1 MESFETR
8 DHRASESPTA
18 SDRAF
23 NVKGMHMRRG
33 GVGSGLSRT
42 AALRPVEPLGMS
54 EKEKGKGDK
63 KKDDKKKDDK
73 KAAAKGPAI
82 SLDPPSGTRDFFP
95 ADMRFRNWL
104 FGAFK
109 EIARRYS
116 FQEYDAPVLENEE
129 LYKRKAGEEITEQ
142 MYNFID
148 KDGAA
153 VTLRPEM
160 TPSLARMVL
169 SLMRAETGEMS
180 ALLPLKWSS
189 IPQCWRFETCQ
200 RGRKREHYQWNMDIV
215 GITSIHAEVE
225 LLSAI
230 TSFFEHVGITSKEVG
245 IKVNSRK
252 VLGAVLKNS
261 GVPDE
266 RFTETCVVIDKQ
278 DKIGAEAV
286 VKELT
291 EKIGLDQAVAQRI
304 VNATAAKTLDEFASL
319 AGVGESPEVVELR
332 QLFTLAEEEGF
343 GDWLIFDASVVR
355 GLAYYTG
362 VVFEGFDRAG
372 VLRAICGGGRYDRL
386 LTLYG
391 SPKEVPCAGFGF
403 GDCVIYELLKEKKVL
418 PELPH
423 KVDFVVAAFN
433 QDMMGKVLEEYS
445 QALKCTTFTDC
456 EQVCFVH
463 APRLAQAAQRLPHNA
478 PSRLLPGDA
487 VETAGAAKPAATK
500 DLPDILP
507 KTAPSMVRSLLKGLE
522 PAWRCEA
529 ELAPEPLAASAQ
541 RGAVLVAAEAWATE
555 LGELLQSA
563 PDWTVRQHGEWAV
576 GSSLERLTAFL
587 RWLTGIVS
595 RTCTELI
602 DATPST
608 TALEEHSVALRSVAR
623 LVSRMSGYMQGA
635 LGSMDPV
642 RPISARLGAAAEGLQ
657 QAAEEL
663 REKASHLLHDMDPP
677 KDDASASRQH
687 RFQQEAPPRSNLMRQ
702 SRPRSILGI
711 LAGHPDW
718 QLPDEAQRV
727 QTLRQ
732 HLEER
737 RDGGTGQEERKVL
750 IDRQMEGRR
759 PRTTVLAFGAARE
772 RAENRAAQ
780 DFALLD
786 TDNDGVVSA
795 EEFRAARVP
804 ELRRL
809 TTM

>member
-1 MESFETR
+1 M
-8 DHRASESPTA
+8 
-18 SDRAF
+18 
-23 NVKGMHMRRG
+23 G
-33 GVGSGLSRT
+33 
-42 AALRPVEPLGMS
+42 
-54 EKEKGKGDK
+54 EKEKGKS
-63 KKDDKKKDDK
+63 DKKKDDK
-73 KAAAKGPAI
+73 KAVAKGPAI

-109 EIARRYS
+109 EIARRYG

-142 MYNFID
+142 MYNFVD

-180 ALLPLKWSS
+180 ALLPLKWAS

-215 GITSIHAEVE
+215 GITTIHAEVE

-230 TSFFEHVGITSKEVG
+230 TSFFEFVGISSKEVG

-252 VLGAVLKNS
+252 VLGAVLRNA

-291 EKIGLDQAVAQRI
+291 EKIGLGQDVAQRI
-304 VNATAAKTLDEFASL
+304 VSATAAKTLDEFAAM
-319 AGVGESPEVVELR
+319 AGVGESPEVTELR
-332 QLFTLAEEEGF
+332 QLFTLAEEEGY

-391 SPKEVPCAGFGF
+391 SPKEVPCVGFGF

-433 QDMMGKVLEEYS
+433 QDMMGKVRKGSDLNFE
-445 QALKCTTFTDC
+445 LLPC
-456 EQVCFVH
+456 
-463 APRLAQAAQRLPHNA
+463 APARLPHNA

-487 VETAGAAKPAATK
+487 AESGAAKPATK
-500 DLPDILP
+500 DLPDALP
-507 KTAPSMVRSLLKGLE
+507 KTAPAMVRSLLKGLE

-529 ELAPEPLAASAQ
+529 HLAPEPLAASAQ

-555 LGELLQSA
+555 LAELLQSA
-563 PDWTVRQHGEWAV
+563 PEWTVRQHGEWAV
-576 GSSLERLTAFL
+576 SSSLERLAAFL

-595 RTCTELI
+595 RTCAELL

-608 TALEEHSVALRSVAR
+608 SALEEHGASLRSIAR

-635 LGSMDPV
+635 LASMDPV
-642 RPISARLGAAAEGLQ
+642 RPVSARLGAAAEGLQ

-663 REKASHLLHDMDPP
+663 TEKASHLLHADIDQS
-677 KDDASASRQH
+677 KDEALSASRQQ
-687 RFQQEAPPRSNLMRQ
+687 RFRQQAPPRSNLMRQ
-702 SRPRSILGI
+702 SMSRSILGI

-727 QTLRQ
+727 MTLRT
-732 HLEER
+732 HLKER
-737 RDGGTGQEERKVL
+737 REGGSGKE
-750 IDRQMEGRR
+750 DRAARIAEQMDGRR

-772 RAENRAAQ
+772 RAENQAAR

-786 TDNDGVVSA
+786 ADNDGVVSA
-795 EEFRAARVP
+795 EEFRAARVG
-804 ELRRL
+804 ELR
-809 TTM
+809 

>member
-1 MESFETR
+1 
-8 DHRASESPTA
+8 
-18 SDRAF
+18 
-23 NVKGMHMRRG
+23 
-33 GVGSGLSRT
+33 
-42 AALRPVEPLGMS
+42 MS
-54 EKEKGKGDK
+54 EKEKGKSEK

-95 ADMRFRNWL
+95 TEMRFRNWL

-109 EIARRYS
+109 ETARRYG
-116 FQEYDAPVLENEE
+116 FQEYDAPVLEHEE

-230 TSFFEHVGITSKEVG
+230 TTFFELVGITSKEVG

-252 VLGAVLKNS
+252 VLGAVLKNA

-266 RFTETCVVIDKQ
+266 RFTETCIVIDKQ
-278 DKIGAEAV
+278 DKIGPEAV

-291 EKIGLDQAVAQRI
+291 ENIGLEKAVAERI
-304 VNATAAKTLDEFASL
+304 VNATAAKTLDEFAAL
-319 AGVGESPEVVELR
+319 AGVGESPEVIELR

-403 GDCVIYELLKEKKVL
+403 GDCVIYELLKEKQVL

-433 QDMMGKVLEEYS
+433 QDMMGK
-445 QALKCTTFTDC
+445 AL
-456 EQVCFVH
+456 Q
-463 APRLAQAAQRLPHNA
+463 
-478 PSRLLPGDA
+478 
-487 VETAGAAKPAATK
+487 
-500 DLPDILP
+500 
-507 KTAPSMVRSLLKGLE
+507 
-522 PAWRCEA
+522 
-529 ELAPEPLAASAQ
+529 
-541 RGAVLVAAEAWATE
+541 
-555 LGELLQSA
+555 
-563 PDWTVRQHGEWAV
+563 
-576 GSSLERLTAFL
+576 
-587 RWLTGIVS
+587 
-595 RTCTELI
+595 
-602 DATPST
+602 
-608 TALEEHSVALRSVAR
+608 VAR
-623 LVSRMSGYMQGA
+623 LLRKAGKSVDVYAEASKKVAKAFNYADRAGAERIAFVAPDEWSKGLVRIKDLRNFKPTDPDELKQKDVPINDLGNVDVYFGQGPA
-635 LGSMDPV
+635 ASSAASTSPTKSSSAAPAPKNGSV
-642 RPISARLGAAAEGLQ
+642 T
-657 QAAEEL
+657 
-663 REKASHLLHDMDPP
+663 
-677 KDDASASRQH
+677 DASQLEAVLSEQSYVAGFRPSRQDRDLYESFRKDAGCPSSPSLGRWYRH
-687 RFQQEAPPRSNLMRQ
+687 IDSFSNAERM
-702 SRPRSILGI
+702 
-711 LAGHPDW
+711 AW
-718 QLPDEAQRV
+718 Q
-727 QTLRQ
+727 
-732 HLEER
+732 
-737 RDGGTGQEERKVL
+737 
-750 IDRQMEGRR
+750 
-759 PRTTVLAFGAARE
+759 
-772 RAENRAAQ
+772 
-780 DFALLD
+780 
-786 TDNDGVVSA
+786 
-795 EEFRAARVP
+795 
-804 ELRRL
+804 
-809 TTM
+809 

>member
-1 MESFETR
+1 
-8 DHRASESPTA
+8 
-18 SDRAF
+18 
-23 NVKGMHMRRG
+23 
-33 GVGSGLSRT
+33 
-42 AALRPVEPLGMS
+42 MS
-54 EKEKGKGDK
+54 EKGKGDK

-109 EIARRYS
+109 EIARRYG

-278 DKIGAEAV
+278 DKIGPEAV

-433 QDMMGKVLEEYS
+433 QDMMGK
-445 QALKCTTFTDC
+445 AL
-456 EQVCFVH
+456 Q
-463 APRLAQAAQRLPHNA
+463 
-478 PSRLLPGDA
+478 
-487 VETAGAAKPAATK
+487 
-500 DLPDILP
+500 
-507 KTAPSMVRSLLKGLE
+507 
-522 PAWRCEA
+522 
-529 ELAPEPLAASAQ
+529 
-541 RGAVLVAAEAWATE
+541 
-555 LGELLQSA
+555 
-563 PDWTVRQHGEWAV
+563 
-576 GSSLERLTAFL
+576 
-587 RWLTGIVS
+587 
-595 RTCTELI
+595 
-602 DATPST
+602 
-608 TALEEHSVALRSVAR
+608 VAR
-623 LVSRMSGYMQGA
+623 LLRKAGKSVDVYAEASKKVAKAFNYADRAGA
-635 LGSMDPV
+635 ERIAFVAPDEWSKGLVRIKDLRNFKATDPDDLKQKDV
-642 RPISARLGAAAEGLQ
+642 PIDDLAKVDSYFGG
-657 QAAEEL
+657 QAPATG
-663 REKASHLLHDMDPP
+663 
-677 KDDASASRQH
+677 ASASAPQPVASTKGSASTSDVSKLEAVLSEQSYVAGFRPSRQDRDLYEKMQKETGCPTTPSLGRWYRH
-687 RFQQEAPPRSNLMRQ
+687 IESFSNVERM
-702 SRPRSILGI
+702 
-711 LAGHPDW
+711 AW
-718 QLPDEAQRV
+718 Q
-727 QTLRQ
+727 
-732 HLEER
+732 
-737 RDGGTGQEERKVL
+737 
-750 IDRQMEGRR
+750 
-759 PRTTVLAFGAARE
+759 
-772 RAENRAAQ
+772 
-780 DFALLD
+780 
-786 TDNDGVVSA
+786 
-795 EEFRAARVP
+795 
-804 ELRRL
+804 
-809 TTM
+809 